1 MENEKKL
8 TIGFF
13 NDVFYPFVDGVVQ
26 VVDNYARL
34 LSKKANVLV
43 FVPQGRDKHYKDAF
57 PYEVVRSKRMRVFF
71 LDYDLPLPQ
80 LDSHFKKILKNTKL
94 DIVHIHSPF
103 TIGKIGLE
111 YAKKHHIPCVA
122 TMHSQFKRDFKRSVK
137 TPLLSPIV
145 SILMASIRSVFNNT
159 TENWAVNG
167 EVGRIFHEEY
177 KVKNKPIVM
186 LNGTDMQPVTDNAKI
201 DTLRKKYNIS
211 PDEKV
216 FLFVG
221 RINIL
226 KNLPFLVRSLKI
238 LKEKHFPFK
247 MIFVGTG
254 QDEDLI
260 KKQVKSLKMTKDV
273 IFTGKITNREEL
285 ACHYALADLF
295 LFPSLYDCSSL
306 VQIEAASQKTPALF
320 LKGSATSDTITPE
333 VNGYVSEH
341 GELDYANK
349 IIQVFSNEEK
359 YNSVCQKALDDLYL
373 TWPQVVEKAYQR
385 YLYLIEENKKK
396 IEKEKFSKKKSTK
409 KAKKAV

>member
-1 MENEKKL
+1 MKEDKI
-8 TIGFF
+8 TIGLF
-13 NDVFYPFVDGVVQ
+13 NDTYYPLVDGVVQ

-34 LSKKANVLV
+34 LSKKANVVV
-43 FVPQGRDKHYKDAF
+43 FVPKGRDKNYVDNF
-57 PYEVVRSKRMRVFF
+57 PYPVVRSMRMRVFF

-80 LDSHFKKILKNTKL
+80 FDNYFKKVLKNTKL

-103 TIGKIGLE
+103 TIGKIGLQ
-111 YAKKHHIPCVA
+111 YAKKHNIPCVA

-145 SILMASIRSVFNNT
+145 SILMASIRTVYNHT

-177 KVKNKPIVM
+177 KVKRKPIVM
-186 LNGTDMQPVTDNAKI
+186 LNGTDMKPVTDKAKVEA
-201 DTLRKKYNIS
+201 LRKKYKIS
-211 PDEKV
+211 ADEKV

-238 LKEKHFPFK
+238 LKEKQFPFK

-254 QDEDLI
+254 QDEESI
-260 KKQVKSLKMTKDV
+260 KKQVKSLKLTNNV

-285 ACHYALADLF
+285 ALHYALANLF

-349 IIQVFSNEEK
+349 IVEIFSNEEK
-359 YNSVCQKALDDLYL
+359 YNTVCQKAFDDLYL
-373 TWPQVVEKAYQR
+373 TWEEVVEKAYQR

-396 IEKEKFSKKKSTK
+396 TEKEKFSKKKSTK
-409 KAKKAV
+409 K

>member
-1 MENEKKL
+1 
-8 TIGFF
+8 
-13 NDVFYPFVDGVVQ
+13 
-26 VVDNYARL
+26 
-34 LSKKANVLV
+34 
-43 FVPQGRDKHYKDAF
+43 
-57 PYEVVRSKRMRVFF
+57 
-71 LDYDLPLPQ
+71 
-80 LDSHFKKILKNTKL
+80 
-94 DIVHIHSPF
+94 
-103 TIGKIGLE
+103 
-111 YAKKHHIPCVA
+111 
-122 TMHSQFKRDFKRSVK
+122 
-137 TPLLSPIV
+137 
-145 SILMASIRSVFNNT
+145 MASIRSVFNNT

-226 KNLPFLVRSLKI
+226 KNLPFLVRSLKT

-273 IFTGKITNREEL
+273 IFTGKITDREEL

-349 IIQVFSNEEK
+349 IIQIFSNEEK
-359 YNSVCQKALDDLYL
+359 YKSVCQKAFDDLYL
-373 TWPQVVEKAYQR
+373 TWPQVVEKAFDR
-385 YLYLIEENKKK
+385 YNYLIEENKKK
-396 IEKEKFSKKKSTK
+396 IEKEKLSKKKSTK

>member
-1 MENEKKL
+1 MKEDKI
-8 TIGFF
+8 TIGLF
-13 NDVFYPFVDGVVQ
+13 NDTYYPLVDGVVQ

-34 LSKKANVLV
+34 LSKKANVIV
-43 FVPQGRDKHYKDAF
+43 FVPKGRDKKYVDNF
-57 PYEVVRSKRMRVFF
+57 PYPIVRSMRMRVFF

-80 LDSHFKKILKNTKL
+80 FDNYFKKVLKNTKL

-103 TIGKIGLE
+103 TIGKIGLQ
-111 YAKKHHIPCVA
+111 YAKKHNIPCVA

-186 LNGTDMQPVTDNAKI
+186 LNGTDMKPVTDKAKV
-201 DTLRKKYNIS
+201 DALRKKYKIS

-238 LKEKHFPFK
+238 LKEKQFPFK

-254 QDEDLI
+254 QDEESI
-260 KKQVKSLKMTKDV
+260 KKQVKSLKLTNNV

-285 ACHYALADLF
+285 SLHYALANLF

-349 IIQVFSNEEK
+349 IVEIFSDEEK
-359 YNSVCQKALDDLYL
+359 YNTVCQKAFDDLYL
-373 TWPQVVEKAYQR
+373 TWEEVVEKAYQR

-396 IEKEKFSKKKSTK
+396 IEKKKSTK
-409 KAKKAV
+409 K

>member
-1 MENEKKL
+1 MNDDKI
-8 TIGFF
+8 TIGLF
-13 NDVFYPFVDGVVQ
+13 NDTYYPLVDGVVQ

-34 LSKKANVLV
+34 LSKKAKVIV
-43 FVPQGRDKHYKDAF
+43 FVPKGRDKHYKDAF
-57 PYEVVRSKRMRVFF
+57 PYQVVRSKRMRVFF
-71 LDYDLPLPQ
+71 LDYDLALPQ
-80 LDSHFKKILKNTKL
+80 FDNYFKKVLKNAKL

-103 TIGKIGLE
+103 TMGKIGLE

-122 TMHSQFKRDFKRSVK
+122 TMHSQFKRDFKRSLK
-137 TPLLSPIV
+137 TPLLTPIV

-186 LNGTDMQPVTDNAKI
+186 LNGTDMQPVTDKTKI
-201 DTLRKKYNIS
+201 TALREKYKIR
-211 PDEKV
+211 PEEKV

-247 MIFVGTG
+247 MLFVGSG
-254 QDEDLI
+254 QDEDSI
-260 KKQVKSLKMTKDV
+260 KKQVKSLKMTKDI

-306 VQIEAASQKTPALF
+306 VQIEAASQKTPTLF

-333 VNGYVSEH
+333 INGYISEH
-341 GELDYANK
+341 EEFDYANK
-349 IIQVFSNEEK
+349 IIQIFSDKEK
-359 YNSVCQKALDDLYL
+359 YNSVCQKAFDDLYL
-373 TWPQVVEKAYQR
+373 TWPKVVEKAYQR
-385 YLYLIEENKKK
+385 YIYLIKENKKK
-396 IEKEKFSKKKSTK
+396 LQFEKKQKLEKKKK
-409 KAKKAV
+409 KYN

>member
-1 MENEKKL
+1 MKEDKI
-8 TIGFF
+8 TIGLF
-13 NDVFYPFVDGVVQ
+13 NDTYYPLVDGVVQ

-34 LSKKANVLV
+34 LSKKANVVV
-43 FVPQGRDKHYKDAF
+43 FVPKGRDKNYVDNF
-57 PYEVVRSKRMRVFF
+57 PYPVVRSMRMRVFF

-80 LDSHFKKILKNTKL
+80 FDNYFKKVLKNTKL

-103 TIGKIGLE
+103 TIGKIGLQ
-111 YAKKHHIPCVA
+111 YAKKHNIPCVA

-145 SILMASIRSVFNNT
+145 SILMASIRTVYNHT

-177 KVKNKPIVM
+177 KVKRKPIVM
-186 LNGTDMQPVTDNAKI
+186 LNGTDMKPVTNKAKV
-201 DTLRKKYNIS
+201 DALRKKYKIS
-211 PDEKV
+211 ADEKV

-238 LKEKHFPFK
+238 LKEKQFPFK

-254 QDEDLI
+254 QDEESI
-260 KKQVKSLKMTKDV
+260 KKQVKSLKLTNNV

-285 ACHYALADLF
+285 ALHYALANLF

-349 IIQVFSNEEK
+349 IIQIFSNEEK
-359 YNSVCQKALDDLYL
+359 YNSVCQKAFDDLYL
-373 TWPQVVEKAYQR
+373 TWPQVVEKAYER

-396 IEKEKFSKKKSTK
+396 IEKKKSTK
-409 KAKKAV
+409 K

>member
-1 MENEKKL
+1 
-8 TIGFF
+8 
-13 NDVFYPFVDGVVQ
+13 
-26 VVDNYARL
+26 
-34 LSKKANVLV
+34 
-43 FVPQGRDKHYKDAF
+43 
-57 PYEVVRSKRMRVFF
+57 
-71 LDYDLPLPQ
+71 
-80 LDSHFKKILKNTKL
+80 
-94 DIVHIHSPF
+94 
-103 TIGKIGLE
+103 
-111 YAKKHHIPCVA
+111 
-122 TMHSQFKRDFKRSVK
+122 
-137 TPLLSPIV
+137 
-145 SILMASIRSVFNNT
+145 MASIRSVFNNT

-273 IFTGKITNREEL
+273 IFTGKITDREEL

-333 VNGYVSEH
+333 VNSYVSEH

-349 IIQVFSNEEK
+349 IIQIFSNEEK
-359 YNSVCQKALDDLYL
+359 YKSVCQKAFDDLYL
-373 TWPQVVEKAYQR
+373 TWPQVVEKAFDR
-385 YLYLIEENKKK
+385 YNYLIEENKKK
-396 IEKEKFSKKKSTK
+396 IEKEKFSKKKSQK
-409 KAKKAV
+409 KQKKQFERTAFLNNKPLVVYSFLSSNLFCRMPYFNVHLLWF